1 MIKKQNEE
9 SFAASSLNSKS
20 MAYDDFQDD
29 VDQAIAHFQ
38 KLNATQKERYLDAIQ
53 QKMNDAATGKG
64 TFGAKLH
71 KPYQDGAG
79 APDAAERNRKFNR
92 EEFDFIEWEN
102 DLADTLEAMGF
113 TKEAREK
120 AAELF
125 YEAIENRLFH
135 ADSDF
140 QTKIKE
146 ILNDF
151 TTNPFTSD
159 ETLDVAE
166 QLANRIE
173 ELEAQIAAVEA
184 EKKQL
189 MKEILSALPPQEE
202 PLANEKRAPKRSTV
216 EDHLF
221 EANEDNADNLYNVNE
236 REKYQYLEPNMRAYM
251 NAIERTNR

>member
-1 MIKKQNEE
+1 MKRDSRKRVKAKIDGNCTRFERRGCKSKGITMIKKQNEE

-20 MAYDDFQDD
+20 MAYDDFQED

-120 AAELF
+120 A
-125 YEAIENRLFH
+125 
-135 ADSDF
+135 
-140 QTKIKE
+140 
-146 ILNDF
+146 
-151 TTNPFTSD
+151 
-159 ETLDVAE
+159 
-166 QLANRIE
+166 
-173 ELEAQIAAVEA
+173 
-184 EKKQL
+184 
-189 MKEILSALPPQEE
+189 
-202 PLANEKRAPKRSTV
+202 
-216 EDHLF
+216 
-221 EANEDNADNLYNVNE
+221 
-236 REKYQYLEPNMRAYM
+236 
-251 NAIERTNR
+251 